1 MTRSDSQT
9 LPSRENALHILEK
22 NFYSFRIENLD
33 FTSALQKYLA
43 KTFHKL
49 GILVA
54 RHPLH
59 FIVISL
65 IICCMGFFG
74 ILRIDYISK
83 FEDLYLST
91 DSPSKA
97 ERTLIEHFFPLN
109 SSNHF
114 LPHFV
119 TRNQGYGRIFTEA
132 KDKGSIF
139 RKHIWEEAIG
149 LNETVTNFAI
159 NYKGRDYSYKD
170 ICAKWNNQCISN
182 KVLDLYEYIESIE
195 NGSFKINYPTMLSPL
210 ILPMFFG
217 GITVDKEGLFM
228 ESAKSLSLIY
238 FLNVDK
244 IEDRERAEL
253 WERKFLSIINGKSY
267 NFLRVTC
274 STSKSFQEGAENI
287 LEVVLPFIPIVGISM
302 VLFSV
307 SNTMMSDWVRSK
319 FYLGLIGL
327 LSTALAT
334 GGSCGYLMLFGI
346 SIGAV
351 NILSPF
357 LIIGIGL
364 DDMFVTLASWRRTNI
379 QDSVEKRLAETYAD
393 VGLSILFTSLTNMI
407 SFLVG
412 IIAPFPAIKMFCI
425 YSATSIAALY
435 LLHMTFFGGFLAI
448 FGNYERDQLHSVTFK
463 KVLPKSDIECAQN
476 KCYSFW
482 CAGGI
487 NKEDPQNEIDNKP
500 HIAMVFFRDYFAKLL
515 TKNYAKWG
523 ALILYVLYL
532 SVSIYGIFH
541 LREGFEKSKS
551 IRYDSHLFDFLS
563 MEDSLYRHHAYNIQI
578 IITGDI
584 KYSNSTTR
592 KMIMDLHKDFENLP
606 FIESSIFTISW
617 MRSWFYK
624 LKRNPSLG
632 NTTDESE
639 FIDILRKN
647 YLTQDSNIKFFDVVY
662 NDDFSRIV
670 ASRFFIQTAEIKDSV
685 ADLKMMIK
693 LREIAHRSPL
703 NVTVYNPNFVF
714 FDQGIYAKSVAV
726 DGTIIA
732 SVAMVIVSLLFIPNK
747 LCSIY
752 IGLTIISVNA
762 GVFGFMSLW
771 DVSLNMLSMYCVIMC
786 IGFCVDFTA
795 HVSYSFCS
803 SELKSSD
810 EKIMNCLY
818 CLGLP
823 IVQGGFSTIIS
834 IWAFCFFPSYAFIY
848 FFKVV
853 FLVILFSLLHSL
865 IFLPVL
871 LSVVGPETFMNCFRV
886 CKNTFQLLNFKIA

>member
-1 MTRSDSQT
+1 MTRSISQT
-9 LPSRENALHILEK
+9 LSSRKNALHILGRI
-22 NFYSFRIENLD
+22 FYSFRIKNLD

-49 GILVA
+49 GLIIA
-54 RHPLH
+54 RNPIH

-83 FEDLYLST
+83 FEDLYFPP
-91 DSPSKA
+91 DSPSKG
-97 ERTLIEHFFPLN
+97 ERTLVEHFFPLN
-109 SSNHF
+109 TSNHF
-114 LPHFV
+114 LPHYV
-119 TRNQGYGRIFTEA
+119 TRDQGYGRILIEA
-132 KDKGSIF
+132 KDERSIF
-139 RKHIWEEAIG
+139 RKHIWDEAIG
-149 LNETVTNFAI
+149 LNETVTNFTI
-159 NYKGRDYSYKD
+159 NYKGRHYSYKD
-170 ICAKWNNQCISN
+170 ICAKWDNQCISN

-195 NGSFKINYPTMLSPL
+195 NGSFKINYPMMVSPL

-217 GITVDKEGLFM
+217 GITVDKEGLFL

-244 IEDRERAEL
+244 IDDRERAEL

-274 STSKSFQEGAENI
+274 FTSKSFQEAIES
-287 LEVVLPFIPIVGISM
+287 LPEVVLPFIPIVGISI

-327 LSTALAT
+327 LSAALAT
-334 GGSCGYLMLFGI
+334 GGSCGYLMLIGI
-346 SIGAV
+346 PIGTM

-357 LIIGIGL
+357 LVIGIGL

-393 VGLSILFTSLTNMI
+393 VGLSILVTSLTNMI

-412 IIAPFPAIKMFCI
+412 VIAPFPAVRMFCI

-463 KVLPKSDIECAQN
+463 KVLPKSDKECAQN

-500 HIAMVFFRDYFAKLL
+500 HIGMVFFRDYFGKLL
-515 TKNYAKWG
+515 TKNYAKCG

-541 LREGFEKSKS
+541 LTEGFDKPKT
-551 IRYDSHLFDFLS
+551 IRYDSLLFDFLS
-563 MEDSLYRHHAYNIQI
+563 MEDSLYRHHAYNIQV

-584 KYSNSTTR
+584 NYSNSTTR
-592 KMIMDLHKDFENLP
+592 KMIMDLHKDFENLL

-647 YLTQDSNIKFFDVVY
+647 YLTEDSNIKFFDVVY
-662 NDDFSRIV
+662 NEDFSRIL

-685 ADLKMMIK
+685 ADLKMMNK
-693 LREIAHRSPL
+693 LREIADRSPL

-714 FDQGIYAKSVAV
+714 FDQGIYVKSVAV

-732 SVAMVIVSLLFIPNK
+732 SVAMVIVSILLIPNK

-752 IGLTIISVNA
+752 IGLTIISVDA
-762 GVFGFMSLW
+762 GVIGFMSLW
-771 DVSLNMLSMYCVIMC
+771 DVSLNMVSMFCLIMC

-810 EKIMNCLY
+810 EKLMNCLY

-823 IVQGGFSTIIS
+823 IVQGGLSTIIK
-834 IWAFCFFPSYAFIY
+834 YLG
-848 FFKVV
+848 
-853 FLVILFSLLHSL
+853 FLVLSILCVHLFFQSSFLSNL
-865 IFLPVL
+865 I
-871 LSVVGPETFMNCFRV
+871 LSSS
-886 CKNTFQLLNFKIA
+886 